1 MALAS
6 DYELI
11 RESIVVPAVFSA
23 LFDRHSRSVYR
34 YVRRRVGD
42 ELASDVTAEVFTRAF
57 RHRASFDGRAGSA
70 LPWLLGITTNVIRMH
85 RRAEERRLRAYAR
98 TAEREPGGELTAEI
112 DARVDAQ
119 ALRAGLSDAL
129 AALPSRQR
137 DVLLLSAWADL
148 SPSEIALAL
157 VLAPGT
163 VRSDLH
169 RARRFVAA
177 RLAADIPE
185 IVLEKEPNT

>member
-1 MALAS
+1 MAPAS

-11 RESIVVPAVFSA
+11 RESIAVPAVFA
-23 LFDRHSRSVYR
+23 AVFDRHSRSVYR

-57 RHRASFDGRAGSA
+57 RDRASFDGRAWSA
-70 LPWLLGITTNVIRMH
+70 LPWLLGVSTNVIRMH

-98 TAEREPGGELTAEI
+98 AAEREPGGELTAEI

-137 DVLLLSAWADL
+137 DVLLLSAWAEL